1 MIVVSCLLRPQE
13 DPTLPFIKR
22 NKNRLEKEL
31 LKKELSASG
40 ETWERSDGS
49 SLPSG
54 LSLSPKSGRF
64 EDLKLEEE
72 KFSFLYL
79 LRHL

>member
-31 LKKELSASG
+31 IKKELSASG

-54 LSLSPKSGRF
+54 L
-64 EDLKLEEE
+64 
-72 KFSFLYL
+72 
-79 LRHL
+79 